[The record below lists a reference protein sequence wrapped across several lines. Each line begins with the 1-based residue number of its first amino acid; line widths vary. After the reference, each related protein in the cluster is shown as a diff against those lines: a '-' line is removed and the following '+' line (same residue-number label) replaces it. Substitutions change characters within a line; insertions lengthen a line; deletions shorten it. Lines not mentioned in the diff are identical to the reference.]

1 MITHATAFLLVRL
14 AIGMSLFGHGLVR
27 LPKLAGFS
35 QWMLT
40 QFQDAMLPRALVLP
54 FSYLLPILEFGI
66 GLLLLL
72 GLFTRQALVAG
83 SLVMIVLIFGSC
95 LIEEWGALPSQLI
108 HVLFLV
114 ILLSHLALN
123 QYAIDNLLRK

>member
-1 MITHATAFLLVRL
+1 MITHSTAFLLARL
-14 AIGMSLFGHGLVR
+14 AIGMSLFGHGVVR

-40 QFQDAMLPRALVLP
+40 HCQDAMLRRALVLP